1 MHDVFS
7 ARVQY
12 NDFKGSVA
20 ADQADEIALLKY
32 LQDKGLAKED
42 EIVIGVRAG
51 FNGNHGGEV
60 QKPRIVVYLAAKGWD
75 QVSPKKVR
83 AIDIDMTTAKLFS
96 FYKRFDLVMTYRGAD
111 MDGVEVDG
119 PHYG

>member
-32 LQDKGLAKED
+32 LQEEGLAQED
-42 EIVIGVRAG
+42 EIVIGVRVV
-51 FNGNHGGEV
+51 FNGKQGQEV
-60 QKPRIVVYLAAKGWD
+60 PKPGIVAYLVAMGWD

-83 AIDIDMTTAKLFS
+83 AVDIDMTTAKLFS